1 MSKLKTY
8 KKEEGFSLLEVIV
21 ALSIMAVGFAT
32 VMQLF
37 SGSIKSVDLSD
48 EYLKAVSL
56 GNHKMGEF
64 ELDDFFTEEFSGEFE
79 NEPNYSWTL
88 DLEPY
93 GDILNV
99 DEENIQLAK
108 VTVNVLWN
116 SRGKERNVQLVTV
129 RTDGFSYTPLDSVIN
144 GQVKP
149 GSSLLKSLSNIASTA
164 PQAPEKGAPPEAVEK
179 TVVFCGKETTFVNVS
194 GLGSGLS
201 NNFSGN

>member
-1 MSKLKTY
+1 MSKSKTN
-8 KKEEGFSLLEVIV
+8 KEEGFSLLEVIV

-56 GNHKMGEF
+56 GNHKMGEL
-64 ELDDFFTEEFSGEFE
+64 ELDDFLTEEFSGEFE

-93 GDILNV
+93 GDILN
-99 DEENIQLAK
+99 DEEENIQLAK

-116 SRGKERNVQLVTV
+116 SRGKERNVELVTV
-129 RTDGFSYTPLDSVIN
+129 RTDGVSYTPLDSVIN
-144 GQVKP
+144 GEIVP
-149 GSSLLKSLSNIASTA
+149 GGDLTKSLSNIASTSQPA
-164 PQAPEKGAPPEAVEK
+164 PDEGPPPEAVEK
-179 TVVFCGKETTFVNVS
+179 TVIFCGKETTFVNVS
-194 GLGSGLS
+194 GLGSGIS